1 MNPAGSIVGDFCNQT
16 ACPTGFIRAPSG
28 SFTKI
33 DFPIPGCAPSLVNS
47 GVIGINPGGT
57 AVGSGGCYKPPFGA
71 GFVRAPNGAMTIFN
85 PPGSEYTS
93 PFAINPA
100 GAVTGYFCDGS
111 GCHGF
116 LRDPRG
122 AITAFDPP
130 SSFFTFATDINSAGA
145 IIGSYYDANGAHGF
159 LRLP

>member
-1 MNPAGSIVGDFCNQT
+1 M
-16 ACPTGFIRAPSG
+16 
-28 SFTKI
+28 
-33 DFPIPGCAPSLVNS
+33 NS

-116 LRDPRG
+116 LRDPGRHHSVRPAELLFHVCYGHQLRRG
-122 AITAFDPP
+122 DHRI
-130 SSFFTFATDINSAGA
+130 
-145 IIGSYYDANGAHGF
+145 
-159 LRLP
+159 LL